1 MYIYNS
7 IYRILYIYIA
17 MVSKQ
22 SILPIKDPAHDW
34 VNFQLPLNSKS
45 MQDVPQPWWDGF
57 SYQRYT
63 CNVMQCN
70 VI

>member
-1 MYIYNS
+1 
-7 IYRILYIYIA
+7 